1 MENLNPYYSKTRHTK
16 YFLNP
21 ITRKTQRPHS
31 TFKDIYKDQK
41 HQNQLINN

>member
-1 MENLNPYYSKTRHTK
+1 MENLNPYYSITRRKK
-16 YFLNP
+16 YFVSP
-21 ITRKTQRPHS
+21 VTKKPQWSHS